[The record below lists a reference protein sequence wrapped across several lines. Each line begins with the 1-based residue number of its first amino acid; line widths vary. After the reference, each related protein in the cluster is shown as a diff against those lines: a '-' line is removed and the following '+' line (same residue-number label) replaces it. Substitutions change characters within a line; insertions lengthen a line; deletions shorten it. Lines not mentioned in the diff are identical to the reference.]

1 MKKKKKKSE
10 LTRLTRQILDSCRE
24 SLITKYK
31 KKNWR
36 LNPELTRLTH

>member
-10 LTRLTRQILDSCRE
+10 LTGLTLETRLTRQILDSCRE

-31 KKNWR
+31 KKIDD
-36 LNPELTRLTH
+36 LTQN